1 MKKISNAEL
10 ISKYAVEF
18 FKKRNSIEY
27 NEALMEKLE
36 SRLKEVGA
44 FDEACKF
51 IEEEIREEEEQKAID
66 EACKK
71 LFVVLKDF
79 NIWKTAKLNELLREV
94 EPVLMKDIS
103 FIGRLNLYEE
113 LMELPNY
120 RDLDEREK
128 IRIAMK
134 LGSLSL

>member
-1 MKKISNAEL
+1 MEKISKAEL
-10 ISKYAVEF
+10 ISKYATEL
-18 FKKRNSIEY
+18 FKKRNSVEY
-27 NEALMEKLE
+27 NEELIKELENKL
-36 SRLKEVGA
+36 KDIDA
-44 FDEACKF
+44 FEEACKF
-51 IEEEIREEEEQKAID
+51 IEKEIREEEEQKAID

-79 NIWKTAKLNELLREV
+79 NIWKTSKLKKELEAV
-94 EPVLMKDIS
+94 KSTLMKDTS

-113 LMELPNY
+113 LMKLPNY
-120 RDLDEREK
+120 KDLNEREK